1 MVKWTAGALALCL
14 IHSMVEIISSVII
27 ALLTTTKG
35 MDVKALPSFV
45 DETFH
50 IQRRQK
56 P

>member
-14 IHSMVEIISSVII
+14 IHSMVEIVSSVII
-27 ALLTTTKG
+27 ALLTTKKG
-35 MDVKALPSFV
+35 MGVAKSSTT
-45 DETFH
+45 TFH